1 MRLNTRKKTFKKR
14 TSGFAMRKKYC
25 RFCMDKIS
33 GLDYKDSKRLES
45 FIKERGK
52 ISSVRSSGNCAKH
65 QRMVAEAIRKARI
78 LSLLP

>member
-1 MRLNTRKKTFKKR
+1 
-14 TSGFAMRKKYC
+14 
-25 RFCMDKIS
+25 MDKIS